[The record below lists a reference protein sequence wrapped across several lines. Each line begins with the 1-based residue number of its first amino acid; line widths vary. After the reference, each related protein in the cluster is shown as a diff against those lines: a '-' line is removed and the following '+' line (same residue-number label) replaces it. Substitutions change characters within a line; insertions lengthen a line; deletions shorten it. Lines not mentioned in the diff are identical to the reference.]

1 MSYIVFEDY
10 GTFYQNPE
18 MVKKDIVMS
27 AGSHILYDISDCE
40 DVKIIK
46 IADDSLFGVMWPNVS
61 LYNNETEKV
70 NIIRQAAV
78 YREEGKSSKLI
89 WED

>member
-1 MSYIVFEDY
+1 MSYIVFKDY
-10 GTFYQNPE
+10 GIFYQNPE
-18 MVKKDIVMS
+18 MVERDIVMS

-46 IADDSLFGVMWPNVS
+46 IADDGLFGVTWQNVS
-61 LYNNETEKV
+61 SYNNETKRV
-70 NIIRQAAV
+70 NVIRQAAV